1 MADYLQ
7 AVVEKHNVFY
17 EVLPYYVVQQEL
29 RYATAP
35 ATQKIQA
42 GFDIDVYGTKDS
54 DEQGPA
60 RDYLLFCAALVSL
73 VNKLEPDTGE
83 SCSIQ
88 LFPFPS
94 RVVIDTKRQF
104 QELGMLR
111 IRIAHRTLNEPAGAS
126 EERALK
132 EIKER
137 LDDLG
142 ISHR

>member
-17 EVLPYYVVQQEL
+17 EVVPYYVVQQEQ
-29 RYATAP
+29 RYGTARS
-35 ATQKIQA
+35 TQKIQA
-42 GFDIDVYGTKDS
+42 GFDIDVYGTKES
-54 DEQGPA
+54 NEQRPA
-60 RDYLLFCAALVSL
+60 RDYLLFCAALVGL
-73 VNKLEPDTGE
+73 INNLEPDDR

-88 LFPFPS
+88 LVPFPS

-111 IRIAHRTLNEPAGAS
+111 IRIAHRTLNEPAGPP
-126 EERALK
+126 EEHALK